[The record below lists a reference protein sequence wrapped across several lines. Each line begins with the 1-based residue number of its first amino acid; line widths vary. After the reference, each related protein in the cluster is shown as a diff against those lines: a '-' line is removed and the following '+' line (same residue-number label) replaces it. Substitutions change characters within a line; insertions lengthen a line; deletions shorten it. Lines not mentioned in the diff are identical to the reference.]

1 MEKLSFTIDL
11 IVDSGYNEGAM
22 LEFAGKLM
30 TAAKSVASVDS
41 HVRLADPKSL
51 SEQGYKVWRGRV
63 KGLKQKPVRNDSGAS
78 QKYLEGQ
85 LSLFGDS

>member
-1 MEKLSFTIDL
+1 MKKLSFTVDL
-11 IVDSGYNEGAM
+11 IVDSVYNEGAM
-22 LEFAGKLM
+22 IEFADKLFRE
-30 TAAKSVASVDS
+30 ARSVATVDS

-78 QKYLEGQ
+78 QKYLDGQ
-85 LSLFGDS
+85 LLLFGDV